1 MAKEET
7 SMPVVRSEATVEPR
21 CRTPG
26 AAIRGIA
33 RRAPSA
39 VVGAGASAAMMLFY
53 TLVVLGASRS
63 ADHLI
68 GQVRTDWYLLAPIVT
83 GFGVQVGLLV
93 ELRRRHRM
101 HREAVAAGAAG
112 TGASTIGMLAC
123 CAHHLADLLPLVGAT
138 VAATFLYEYRVPFM
152 LVGVGLNAVA
162 IGIALR
168 RLRRVPAVH
177 GEVDHAC
184 APDGSSRSS

>member
-1 MAKEET
+1 MAA
-7 SMPVVRSEATVEPR
+7 VRSGAIVER
-21 CRTPG
+21 RGRTPG
-26 AAIRGIA
+26 GSIRRLA
-33 RRAPSA
+33 RGAPSA
-39 VVGAGASAAMMLFY
+39 AVGAAASTAMALLY
-53 TLVVLGASRS
+53 ALVVLGASRS
-63 ADHLI
+63 VGHLVD
-68 GQVRTDWYLLAPIVT
+68 QVRTDWYLLAPIVT

-112 TGASTIGMLAC
+112 AGASTVGMVAC

-138 VAATFLYEYRVPFM
+138 AAATFLYEYRVPFM

-177 GEVDHAC
+177 EEVDNAC
-184 APDGSSRSS
+184 ALDGSSRSS